1 MKLQDLCRERAL
13 ESVRGEAV
21 SQFAHWTDSE
31 NPDPSARRCG
41 GFDMRSQS
49 RYDIPTAVT
58 FLMWGLG
65 IGSILAILLSRR
77 SNNPTHIPLRASQPA
92 FR

>member
-1 MKLQDLCRERAL
+1 
-13 ESVRGEAV
+13 
-21 SQFAHWTDSE
+21 
-31 NPDPSARRCG
+31 
-41 GFDMRSQS
+41 MRSQS

-65 IGSILAILLSRR
+65 IGSILAILLSSR
-77 SNNPTHIPLRASQPA
+77 SSDTLIPLRASQPA

>member
-1 MKLQDLCRERAL
+1 
-13 ESVRGEAV
+13 
-21 SQFAHWTDSE
+21 
-31 NPDPSARRCG
+31 
-41 GFDMRSQS
+41 MRSQS

-65 IGSILAILLSRR
+65 IGSVLAILLSPR
-77 SNNPTHIPLRASQPA
+77 SDGSMLVPPPGSQPA